1 MPFRRPLR
9 APSLDDGLWSRR
21 LLSLTVAAG
30 VVAAVAVPL
39 LRVPRFDVDGAA
51 CGVWL
56 MIGAQQLARRWWPR
70 RNARLIWRLR
80 VAGRSAVEPG
90 LVARRS
96 LAGWV
101 DRVAD
106 LMWITPMWLTGLS
119 VLPTDARWAEIARV
133 ALICGF
139 AAWLGR
145 TAYEEV
151 RFTGRLALTAS
162 GIRHGR
168 RVYDWTNIDRVAPH
182 KRDGRIDGV
191 RLRPKVWHSLE
202 PAPVVGGR
210 DTAVPEERLIAA
222 IEHYRSRPEVLG
234 MGLPVTAP
242 EPAPAAGQ
250 LPTTGP
256 VPAARPEP
264 TTGPEPAAGPTA
276 GR

>member
-1 MPFRRPLR
+1 MPSRRSLR
-9 APSLDDGLWSRR
+9 APPLGDGLWSRR
-21 LLSLTVAAG
+21 LLSLTLAVG
-30 VVAAVAVPL
+30 VTAAVAAPL
-39 LRVPRFDVDGAA
+39 LRVTRFDVGGAA
-51 CGVWL
+51 CGLWL

-70 RNARLIWRLR
+70 RDARLTWRLR
-80 VAGRSAVEPG
+80 VAGRDAVEPG

-96 LAGWV
+96 LAGWA

-106 LMWITPMWLTGLS
+106 LVWITPAWLTGLS
-119 VLPTDARWAEIARV
+119 LLPTDARWAEVARV

-145 TAYEEV
+145 AAYEEA

-162 GIRHGR
+162 GIRYGR
-168 RVYDWTNIDRVAPH
+168 RLYDWTNIDRVAPH
-182 KRDGRIDGV
+182 KRDGRINGV
-191 RLRPKVWHSLE
+191 RLRPVRWLSLE

-242 EPAPAAGQ
+242 EPAPAAGTEPTTA
-250 LPTTGP
+250 PTTG
-256 VPAARPEP
+256 R
-264 TTGPEPAAGPTA
+264 
-276 GR
+276 

>member
-1 MPFRRPLR
+1 MPSRRPLR

-21 LLSLTVAAG
+21 LLSLTVAVG
-30 VVAAVAVPL
+30 VAAAVAVPL

-51 CGVWL
+51 CGFWL

-70 RNARLIWRLR
+70 RDARLTWRLR
-80 VAGRSAVEPG
+80 VAGRDAVESG

-96 LAGWV
+96 PAGWV

-106 LMWITPMWLTGLS
+106 LLWITPMWLTGLS
-119 VLPTDARWAEIARV
+119 LLPEAQWAEVTRV

-145 TAYEEV
+145 AGYEEA

-162 GIRHGR
+162 GIRYGR
-168 RVYDWTNIDRVAPH
+168 RVYDWTNIDRVGPH
-182 KRDGRIDGV
+182 RRDGRIDGV
-191 RLRPKVWHSLE
+191 RLRPVIWHSLE

-242 EPAPAAGQ
+242 EPAPAAG
-250 LPTTGP
+250 
-256 VPAARPEP
+256 PEP
-264 TTGPEPAAGPTA
+264 TAGSTTG
-276 GR
+276 R